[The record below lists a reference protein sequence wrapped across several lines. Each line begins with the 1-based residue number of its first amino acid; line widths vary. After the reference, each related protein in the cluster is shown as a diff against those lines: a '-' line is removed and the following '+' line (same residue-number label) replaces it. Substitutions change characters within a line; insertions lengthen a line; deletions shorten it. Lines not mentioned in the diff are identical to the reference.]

1 MEISEILSRH
11 GFSFK
16 KGLGQNFITDT
27 GLLAAVVRDAGV
39 RKEDCVVEIG
49 TGAGTLTRVISANAS
64 EVKSFDVDESLKP
77 VLAETLAGLRNVE
90 MLFKDVLR
98 TDDSEIERIT
108 GGKPFKVVANIPY
121 YITTPLIMRFL
132 ESGLKVTSMTLMVQ
146 EEVAARLSALP
157 GSADYG
163 AITVAVNLR
172 GDVRVTRKVPRG
184 VFRPVPKVDSA
195 VVRIDVYE
203 KYPAPDVK
211 AASLLARAAFQMR
224 RKTLVNNIGALSGY
238 NKEQAAEA
246 LEKMGLD
253 LRIRGE
259 TLSAEE
265 FVRLAKILSEPK
277 G

>member
-90 MLFKDVLR
+90 MFFKDVLR

-211 AASLLARAAFQMR
+211 AASLLARAAFRMR

-259 TLSAEE
+259 TLSAED

>member
-90 MLFKDVLR
+90 MFFKDVLR

-146 EEVAARLSALP
+146 EEVAARLNALP

-211 AASLLARAAFQMR
+211 AASLLARAAFRMR

>member
-90 MLFKDVLR
+90 MFFKDVLR

-211 AASLLARAAFQMR
+211 AASLLARAAFRMR

>member
-27 GLLAAVVRDAGV
+27 GLLGAVVRDAGV
-39 RKEDCVVEIG
+39 MKDDCVVEIG
-49 TGAGTLTRVISANAS
+49 TGAGTLTRVLSAAADK
-64 EVKSFDVDESLKP
+64 VVSFDVDEALKP
-77 VLAETLAGLRNVE
+77 VLAETLAGLKNVE
-90 MLFKDVLR
+90 VYFKDVLR
-98 TDDSEIERIT
+98 TDDSEIERVT

-146 EEVAARLSALP
+146 EEVAARLTALP
-157 GSADYG
+157 GLADYG
-163 AITVAVNLR
+163 AVTVAVSLR
-172 GDVRVTRKVPRG
+172 GDARVTRKVPRG

-195 VVRIDVYE
+195 VVRIDVYD
-203 KYPAPDVK
+203 KFSATDVK
-211 AASLLARAAFQMR
+211 AASTLARAAFQMR
-224 RKTLVNNIGALSGY
+224 RKTLINNLGALTPY
-238 NKEQAAEA
+238 TKEQAAKA

-253 LRIRGE
+253 PRIRGE

-265 FVRLAKILSEPK
+265 FVKLAKILSED
-277 G
+277 

>member
-90 MLFKDVLR
+90 MFFKDVLR

-195 VVRIDVYE
+195 GVRIDVYE

-265 FVRLAKILSEPK
+265 FVRVAKILSDPK

>member
-27 GLLAAVVRDAGV
+27 GLLGAVVRDAGV

-90 MLFKDVLR
+90 MFFKDVLR

-211 AASLLARAAFQMR
+211 AASLLARAAFRMR

>member
-90 MLFKDVLR
+90 MFFKDVLR

-108 GGKPFKVVANIPY
+108 GGKHFKVVANIPY

>member
-27 GLLAAVVRDAGV
+27 GLLAAVVRDSGV

-90 MLFKDVLR
+90 MFFKDVLR

-211 AASLLARAAFQMR
+211 AASLLARAAFRMR

>member
-90 MLFKDVLR
+90 MFFKDVLR

-203 KYPAPDVK
+203 KYPAPEVK
-211 AASLLARAAFQMR
+211 AASLLARAAFRMR

>member
-90 MLFKDVLR
+90 MFFKDVLR

-157 GSADYG
+157 DSADYG

>member
-90 MLFKDVLR
+90 MFFKDVLR

-108 GGKPFKVVANIPY
+108 GSKPFKVVANIPY

-146 EEVAARLSALP
+146 EEVAARLNARP

>member
-90 MLFKDVLR
+90 MFFKDVLR

-157 GSADYG
+157 GSADYS

>member
-11 GFSFK
+11 DFSFK

-90 MLFKDVLR
+90 MFFKDVLR

-132 ESGLKVTSMTLMVQ
+132 YCVLKVTSMTLMVQ

>member
-27 GLLAAVVRDAGV
+27 GLLGAVVRDAGV

-90 MLFKDVLR
+90 MFFKDVLR

-211 AASLLARAAFQMR
+211 AASLLARAAFRMR

-259 TLSAEE
+259 TRSAEA

>member
-90 MLFKDVLR
+90 MFFKDVLR

-146 EEVAARLSALP
+146 EEVAARLNALP

-163 AITVAVNLR
+163 AITVAANLR

-211 AASLLARAAFQMR
+211 AASLLARAAFRMR

>member
-27 GLLAAVVRDAGV
+27 GLLGAVVRDAGV

-90 MLFKDVLR
+90 MFFKDVLR

-203 KYPAPDVK
+203 KFPAPEVK
-211 AASLLARAAFQMR
+211 AASILARAAFRMR

>member
-90 MLFKDVLR
+90 MFFKDVLR

-146 EEVAARLSALP
+146 EEVAARLNALP
-157 GSADYG
+157 GNADYG

>member
-77 VLAETLAGLRNVE
+77 VWAETLAGLRNVE
-90 MLFKDVLR
+90 MFFKDVLR

-211 AASLLARAAFQMR
+211 AASLLARAAFRMR

>member
-90 MLFKDVLR
+90 MFFKDVLR

-108 GGKPFKVVANIPY
+108 GGKHFKVVANIPY

-163 AITVAVNLR
+163 AITVVVNLR